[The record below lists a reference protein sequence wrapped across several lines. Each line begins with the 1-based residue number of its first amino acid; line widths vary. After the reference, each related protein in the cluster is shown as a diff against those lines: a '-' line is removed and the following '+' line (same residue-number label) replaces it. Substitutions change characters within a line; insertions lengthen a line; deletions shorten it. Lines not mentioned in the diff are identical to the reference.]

1 MKAMTTLESI
11 RLYLSALWHTII
23 WPKTTFGQ
31 AVVGYIIFYF
41 VLLWEAETFAE
52 GIAFGA
58 WSILVIQACHS
69 WAKRAIKWWDAHSW
83 YRIRLTVTS
92 HRGMKSFMIT
102 VPPDFPKD
110 EEDASSVVARD
121 LLSNIVK

>member
-23 WPKTTFGQ
+23 WPKTTLGQ

-58 WSILVIQACHS
+58 WSILVIQA
-69 WAKRAIKWWDAHSW
+69 WRASEILCPWDNRS
-83 YRIRLTVTS
+83 
-92 HRGMKSFMIT
+92 
-102 VPPDFPKD
+102 PP
-110 EEDASSVVARD
+110 
-121 LLSNIVK
+121 NGCIQ

>member
-23 WPKTTFGQ
+23 WPKTTLGQ

-41 VLLWEAETFAE
+41 VLLWEAQTFAE

-69 WAKRAIKWWDAHSW
+69 WAKRPSNGGTHTVGTGSGSRSRAI
-83 YRIRLTVTS
+83 
-92 HRGMKSFMIT
+92 
-102 VPPDFPKD
+102 
-110 EEDASSVVARD
+110 VA
-121 LLSNIVK
+121 

>member
-41 VLLWEAETFAE
+41 VLLWESETFAE

-110 EEDASSVVARD
+110 EETRHR
-121 LLSNIVK
+121 LWRGIY